1 MHKLAPALVLV
12 ATLASAP
19 ALAQFTGPGAA
30 GALMTASQAGAAR
43 AGTYVTL
50 EGSIV
55 AHLREDY
62 YTFRD
67 ASGDIR
73 VEIAGGVF
81 AHRPI
86 SSQTRVRLLGEVD
99 SGRSGPYVW
108 VKSLDILP

>member
-1 MHKLAPALVLV
+1 MLKLAPTLLIA
-12 ATLASAP
+12 AILASTP
-19 ALAQFTGPGAA
+19 AVAQFTGPGAA
-30 GALMTASQAGAAR
+30 GALITASQASAAR

-81 AHRPI
+81 AHRPV
-86 SSQTRVRLLGEVD
+86 SPQTRVRLLGEVD